1 MAKNQANDSQS
12 VNLLGT
18 GTTFN
23 GDIESD
29 GDFRID
35 GKLTGS
41 IVSKGKI
48 VIGATGV
55 VEGEI
60 VCQNADISGNVKAKL
75 EVRELISLKASAVFS
90 GDIKAGKLAIE
101 PGAQFS
107 GSCQMNNS
115 NIRKDQK
122 K

>member
-18 GTTFN
+18 GTSFK

-48 VIGATGV
+48 VIGSTGF

-60 VCQNADISGNVKAKL
+60 LCQNADISGNVKAKL

-90 GDIKAGKLAIE
+90 GDIKTGKLAIE

-107 GSCQMNNS
+107 GSCQMSNS
-115 NIRKDQK
+115 SGRNDQK